1 MSKIFAFLSIVSI
14 LLYPSL
20 GANTNLLAAS
30 NDCNQSTISSGQ
42 PVLQTSNVRY
52 VKSADRFLIANE
64 DDPRDKNEITVD
76 YDNST
81 GLSKEELDYLRDFI
95 DGGNKYKVGIKTC
108 IEMVFGKPFFP
119 LTIKLIKRDASTSSY
134 DATSQVI
141 TLQPRICVPD
151 DLFPKLETLAHELI
165 HAYSDVLMKPVNC
178 YEEGLAVAQTDLA
191 CKLFCE
197 INGVTGRC
205 AEVFDGPP
213 AGTRNYELLNQEAA
227 AAADGF
233 FWNSSTTTRVV
244 DPSIRYLL
252 AGTVWW
258 KIWRETVPGNIT
270 WTDER
275 TYGKGTF
282 FVDFNNLFCNTFKK
296 YLDAGTTIVFDKD
309 RQTQFK
315 ANIREVLRNDKGNA
329 TVEGIDFDEW
339 WSKQYIMQTGIDEG
353 PKLFVSQSYQSNGL
367 PTLEPGQK
375 WQCSAFPQINYFY
388 KDEKGSEIVLN
399 GRLLVTL
406 TSLSS
411 PRVEDPACLARN
423 IFYNNGDKPPIWS
436 EFEINGG
443 QVVSLVKTQK
453 MSGMIDFSKLPRG
466 GYRIDFLATA
476 YDGTMPAKRTLY
488 FANKLD
494 LGDAMGLCFGTIEA
508 DRLGRLYCERS
519 SMPDSRIEIPIN
531 GDGTYIAS
539 FAPVDVIRFTY
550 ETTDWDGLP
559 KVYEASVSAGSWLV
573 VKNLVFKVN

>member
-1 MSKIFAFLSIVSI
+1 MPKIFAFLSIASI
-14 LLYPSL
+14 LLYPAWCVKTNSL
-20 GANTNLLAAS
+20 TDVNHAGQYAVSGTQFPIQTGNRGY
-30 NDCNQSTISSGQ
+30 CKSTD
-42 PVLQTSNVRY
+42 
-52 VKSADRFLIANE
+52 KRFIPNE
-64 DDPRDKNEITVD
+64 DIPRDKNTITID

-81 GLSKEELDYLRDFI
+81 GFSKEELDYLKDFI
-95 DGGNKYKVGIKTC
+95 DGGNSFKVGIKTC
-108 IEMVFGKPFFP
+108 IEMVFGKPFFSI
-119 LTIKLIKRDASTSSY
+119 TIKLIKREASTSFY
-134 DATSQVI
+134 DAASQVV
-141 TLQPRICVPD
+141 TLQPRICVPN

-191 CKLFCE
+191 CRLFCE

-252 AGTVWW
+252 AGTAWW

-270 WTDER
+270 WADER
-275 TYGKGTF
+275 TYGSGTF
-282 FVDFNNLFCNTFKK
+282 FVDFNNLFFNTFIK
-296 YLDAGTTIVFDKD
+296 YYNAGSTIVFDQD

-315 ANIREVLRNDKGNA
+315 ALIVQTLINDKQNS
-329 TVEGIDFDEW
+329 TVEGINFDEW
-339 WSKQYIMQTGIDEG
+339 WSRQYIMQTGIVEG

-388 KDEKGSEIVLN
+388 KDEKGSEIPLS

-406 TSLSS
+406 TSLSN
-411 PRVEDPACLARN
+411 PRVEDPACLARD

-494 LGDAMGLCFGTIEA
+494 LGDATGLCFGAIEA
-508 DRLGRLYCERS
+508 DRPGRLYYSRS
-519 SMPDSRIEIPIN
+519 SMPEGRIEIPIT

-550 ETTDWDGLP
+550 ETTDWDGSP
-559 KVYEASVSAGSWLV
+559 KVYEASVNAGSWLV
-573 VKNLVFKVN
+573 VKNLVFR